1 MAEFVNTETRG
12 DGSCTVSVTG
22 EVDIATVDEF
32 LAAAGACLDGGAT
45 SVVVD
50 LAEVSF
56 IDSSGL
62 GALVRIRNLAR
73 KHGATLTLARVPDS
87 IERLLEV
94 TGLTAAF
101 VADADD

>member
-1 MAEFVNTETRG
+1 MAEFVNTETRD

-22 EVDIATVDEF
+22 EVDIATVEEF
-32 LAAAGACLDGGAT
+32 LAAAGGCLDSGAT
-45 SVVVD
+45 AVVLD
-50 LAEVSF
+50 LGGVTF

-73 KHGATLTLARVPDS
+73 ERGADVTLDRVPDAVT
-87 IERLLEV
+87 RLLEV

-101 VADADD
+101 VDGGGS